1 MHKYEKE
8 AKEKVSSVIQIAS
21 ASQPVLLCISSCLYF
36 CNACSDRGKGR
47 LHMLGLW
54 MRAVMRGSA
63 ALQ

>member
-21 ASQPVLLCISSCLYF
+21 TSQPVPICISSYLYF
-36 CNACSDRGKGR
+36 QDASCNRGKGR

-54 MRAVMRGSA
+54 MRAVMRGSV